1 MSVKGKD
8 PKPRTFAGTSRAP
21 PNKLLAR
28 PGPPGKA
35 KLSYGS
41 LWRSLLGAF
50 WQLSGAFWKLSRLS
64 GNLLEAFWER
74 SGGLLEASTRFLGT
88 FSELFGSLLGSCW
101 EPSANLPGAF
111 LQPFL
116 RGFWELSETSKELFW
131 EHSGSFCGPSGAF
144 WNHWDTAVSGQI
156 LTRCLFG
163 AKAEAISFF
172 SSCD

>member
-88 FSELFGSLLGSCW
+88 FSELSGSLLGSCW

-116 RGFWELSETSKELFW
+116 RGFWDWDFQGTFLGTFW
-131 EHSGSFCGPSGAF
+131 ELLRTF
-144 WNHWDTAVSGQI
+144 WCLWDHWDTAVSGQI